1 MLICQLLFHS
11 AHPHH
16 SDRCEAIQQHSI
28 FIEIRQGQRTR
39 QEYNEVM
46 LRHVA
51 VATYDTEI
59 FVPGSQT
66 LQTARIITVLQR
78 KAAQCSVATN
88 NDNL

>member
-1 MLICQLLFHS
+1 MLIYQLLFYC

-16 SDRCEAIQQHSI
+16 SDRCEAIQQLSI
-28 FIEIRQGQRTR
+28 LIEMRQGQGTR
-39 QEYNEVM
+39 QKYDEVM

-66 LQTARIITVLQR
+66 LHYP
-78 KAAQCSVATN
+78 
-88 NDNL
+88 